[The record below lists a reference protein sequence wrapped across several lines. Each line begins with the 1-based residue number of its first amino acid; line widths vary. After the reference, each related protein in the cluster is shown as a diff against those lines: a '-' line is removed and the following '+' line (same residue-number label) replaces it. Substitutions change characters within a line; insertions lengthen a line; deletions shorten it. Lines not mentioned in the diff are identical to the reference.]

1 MYRIRVRWSRPEALL
16 LALACL
22 LAPAAAAAQVTIFY
36 PPPHSSTDTR
46 NQYPI
51 RLLETALQKAGGHY
65 RAAQTPLRM
74 QQGRAKSLLQHGQ
87 GIDVV
92 WAMTSIE
99 TEANLLP
106 IRIPIFKGL
115 ISWRL
120 LLIHQRHAE
129 KFRQITSVHA
139 LQRMVAGQG
148 HDWPDTPILRANGFR
163 VHGSSDYGSLFNMLK
178 QNRIDF
184 FPRSIVEIWDEA
196 DTHRNDGIIV
206 EPAILLRYPSAF
218 YFFVNKKNTHLAA
231 ELTAGLEMM
240 IQDGTFDRLFH
251 EYHDDA
257 IGKAGLKTR
266 MIIELDNPI
275 LPPETPLGR
284 EALWFRK

>member
-1 MYRIRVRWSRPEALL
+1 MYRIRVCFSRPAAIL
-16 LALACL
+16 LAFACL
-22 LAPAAAAAQVTIFY
+22 LAPAWAAAQIPIFY
-36 PPPHSSTDTR
+36 PPPHSRTDTR

-51 RLLETALQKAGGHY
+51 RLLETALQKAGGQY
-65 RAAQTPLRM
+65 RAEETPLRM

-120 LLIHQRHAE
+120 LLINQRHAE
-129 KFRQITSVHA
+129 KFKQITSAHA
-139 LQRMVAGQG
+139 LKRMVAGQG

-163 VHGSSDYGSLFNMLK
+163 VHGSSDYLSLFQMLK

-184 FPRSIVEIWDEA
+184 FPRSIVEIWAEA
-196 DTHRNDGIIV
+196 ETHRQDGIIV

-218 YFFVNKKNTHLAA
+218 YFFVNKNNTKLAA

-251 EYHDDA
+251 EYHDEA
-257 IGKAGLKTR
+257 ISKAALKTR
-266 MIIELDNPI
+266 TVFELDNPI

-284 EALWFRK
+284 DVLWFRK

>member
-1 MYRIRVRWSRPEALL
+1 MYRIRVCFSRPAAVL

-22 LAPAAAAAQVTIFY
+22 LAPAWAAAQLPIFY
-36 PPPHSSTDTR
+36 PPPHAPTDTR

-51 RLLETALQKAGGHY
+51 RLLETALQKAGGQY
-65 RAAQTPLRM
+65 RAAETPLRM
-74 QQGRAKSLLQHGQ
+74 QQGRAMSLLQHGQ
-87 GIDVV
+87 VIDVV

-99 TEANLLP
+99 AEANLLP

-120 LLIHQRHAE
+120 LLINQRQAE
-129 KFRQITSVHA
+129 KFKQIASADA
-139 LQRMVAGQG
+139 LKRMVAGQG
-148 HDWPDTPILRANGFR
+148 HDWPGTPILRANGYR
-163 VHGSSDYGSLFNMLK
+163 VHGSSDYGSLFHMLK

-184 FPRSIVEIWDEA
+184 FPRSIVEIWAEA
-196 DTHRNDGIIV
+196 ETHRKDGIIV
-206 EPAILLRYPSAF
+206 EPTILLRYPSAF
-218 YFFVNKKNTHLAA
+218 YFFVNKNNTKLAA

-251 EYHDDA
+251 AYYDEA
-257 IGKAGLKTR
+257 ISKAALKTR
-266 MIIELDNPI
+266 TVFELDNPI

-284 EALWFRK
+284 DALWFHQ

>member
-1 MYRIRVRWSRPEALL
+1 MYRIRQCSSRPAAVL

-22 LAPAAAAAQVTIFY
+22 LAPAWAAAQITIFY
-36 PPPHSSTDTR
+36 PPPHSTTDTR

-51 RLLETALQKAGGHY
+51 RLLETALQKAGGQY
-65 RAAQTPLRM
+65 RAAETPLRM

-129 KFRQITSVHA
+129 KFKKITSADA
-139 LQRMVAGQG
+139 LKRMVAGQG
-148 HDWPDTPILRANGFR
+148 HDWPDTPILRANGYR
-163 VHGSSDYGSLFNMLK
+163 VHGSSDYGSLFRMLK

-184 FPRSIVEIWDEA
+184 FPRSIVEIWAEA
-196 DTHRNDGIIV
+196 EIHRNDGIIV
-206 EPAILLRYPSAF
+206 EPAMLLRYPSAF
-218 YFFVNKKNTHLAA
+218 YFFVNKNNTKLAA

-251 EYHDDA
+251 AYHDDA
-257 IGKAGLKTR
+257 INKAALKTR
-266 MIIELDNPI
+266 TVFELDNPI
-275 LPPETPLGR
+275 LPPETPLER
-284 EALWFRK
+284 DALWFRK